1 MENEKILEKIKKLF
15 ELSKNNPSEEEAKSA
30 ALKAQELLAQY
41 HIEYAEV
48 ENVDLD
54 KAEPIG
60 EVRLDTP
67 AKKWKYTLAHIVAD
81 NFRTKH
87 YWHGKEQVVFFGH
100 KTDVMI
106 AAETFLYLFEMG
118 NRLANK
124 LYREA
129 KATRGYA
136 DNVYNSCVMGFCAG
150 IREALAEQSV
160 ALMVLVPEDVKEE
173 YKTLSANFRT
183 FRASAPRAY
192 NGDAYNTGRQHGYN
206 AMKRNAL
213 EG

>member
-60 EVRLDTP
+60 EVSIDTP

-106 AAETFLYLFEMG
+106 AAETYIYLFEMG
-118 NRLANK
+118 NQLANK
-124 LYREA
+124 LCREA
-129 KATRGYA
+129 KKLRGYA

-160 ALMVLVPEDVKEE
+160 ALMVVVPEDVKDE
-173 YKTLSANFRT
+173 YRAISTNFRT
-183 FRASAPRAY
+183 FHTSAPRAY
-192 NGDAYNTGRQHGYN
+192 NGDAFNQGRTAGYN
-206 AMKRNAL
+206 AMRRNAL